1 MVWRAGGKPEPGPEP
16 VAVAVAGPGPA
27 PGAGAG
33 SSGSA
38 GCRPAR
44 PPGGLHTCEDVS
56 RLTCRMV

>member
-16 VAVAVAGPGPA
+16 GPVTVAGPGPA
-27 PGAGAG
+27 PGAG

-38 GCRPAR
+38 GCRPTR

>member
-1 MVWRAGGKPEPGPEP
+1 MVWRAGGKPEP
-16 VAVAVAGPGPA
+16 VAVAGPG

-44 PPGGLHTCEDVS
+44 PPVGLHTYEDVS

>member
-1 MVWRAGGKPEPGPEP
+1 VT
-16 VAVAVAGPGPA
+16 GPG